1 VSISSHNNMSRFIFP
16 PEMWLILF
24 FSWSRQS
31 VS

>member
-1 VSISSHNNMSRFIFP
+1 MSRFIFS

>member
-1 VSISSHNNMSRFIFP
+1 MIRFIFS
-16 PEMWLILF
+16 PEVWLILF